1 LLNQLVTSFSGRE
14 EPMFYNTPLSQDDN
28 IERSHLHLEK
38 SKVGEVFS
46 FSAKRIDLVATCKE
60 RTMSHPAFKRDRK
73 EGVKIL

>member
-14 EPMFYNTPLSQDDN
+14 EPMFYNTPLSQGDN

-60 RTMSHPAFKRDRK
+60 RTMSHPAFKRIGKK
-73 EGVKIL
+73 E